1 MTVTYKPHMNRR
13 IIILKNHFFISRNA
27 CKIINFQFNYQI
39 DVYFTFH
46 LFREFQLLSFW
57 KKICLNSM
65 MTKKKKK
72 KPKIP
77 T

>member
-27 CKIINFQFNYQI
+27 CKI
-39 DVYFTFH
+39 DVYYTFH